1 MTNPVENKI
10 NRAAD
15 SVEPSAEFSQALW
28 NQMLMTP
35 RKEIAPKRV
44 SRFVWIPALTVL
56 GILVVMI
63 FVAPQTVLAAVK
75 GLLAYLPGVG
85 FVEKDESTLY
95 LEKPVV
101 VEQGGYTF
109 TLDQVVADK
118 NKVAI
123 AYHIANL
130 DSNFDWC
137 AYNGN
142 FLIWPDGKSN
152 RPIGGGSGPA
162 TEGSISAQ
170 IDYFPLPS
178 GVKKASLK
186 VSTEDPD
193 SRCLAPVEWN
203 IPFALGTDLP
213 DTEILPVVENVAEQT
228 STSLVSKSKDA
239 PIQLTVDTVD
249 ELADGYLLAGH
260 IDFDNKYWTNV
271 SIKTS
276 TLYAIDANGKSVAVE
291 QGNASFKVNGFAF
304 KITDKD
310 FKAPL
315 SIHVKD
321 LYIQAYDEDGSSF
334 SFDAGSS
341 PQIGQSWKI
350 NQELT
355 YAGNKFTVH
364 EVKVINGDYDF
375 DPKTIEIAY
384 GISMKLPEGFGVLMD
399 CVGQDDIHSIGN
411 VAKPVIDGEYTAEV
425 DYKDGIP
432 NGKLTCKA
440 INSGDQESGD
450 WQFDWQP
457 PTSTPSN
464 SASTSSLD
472 SPVRFIVDKFVE
484 MADGYLLTGRM
495 IPQDSSWRQ
504 ISINM
509 GTIVALDAAGKNVPL
524 EQSEISVKDNEFAI
538 KVASKEFTAPVSIHV
553 EQFMVNAYEDKG
565 PSFSFDAGSDPQVD
579 QSWNIDQELELG
591 GKQIQIKEVKVVNQ
605 MDQNGQLTGQIG
617 YAINVSMAEK
627 MNVFFSCTDY
637 ERKLNGQQTE
647 TKPVDENNFI
657 SEFFFDQGI
666 ANGKVTCTIIGAFFN
681 PSGDWS
687 FEWQP
692 ASAAK

>member
-10 NRAAD
+10 IHAAD
-15 SVEPSAEFSQALW
+15 FVEPSAEFSQALW
-28 NQMLMTP
+28 NQIRTTP
-35 RKEIAPKRV
+35 RNETTPKRI

-63 FVAPQTVLAAVK
+63 LVSPQTVMAAVK

-118 NKVAI
+118 NKVAV
-123 AYHIANL
+123 AYHIANP

-162 TEGSISAQ
+162 TEGSVSAQ

-178 GVKKASLK
+178 GVKEASLK

-193 SRCLAPVEWN
+193 SRCLAPIEWD
-203 IPFALGTDLP
+203 IPFTLGTEAP

-228 STSLVSKSKDA
+228 LTPLVSKTKDA

-249 ELADGYLLAGH
+249 ELADGYLIAGH
-260 IDFDNKYWTNV
+260 IDYDNKFWTNV

-276 TLYAIDANGKSVAVE
+276 TLYALDANGKNVAIE
-291 QGNASFKVNGFAF
+291 QGNASFNVNGFDI

-321 LYIQAYDEDGSSF
+321 LYIQAVDENGSSF

-341 PQIGQSWKI
+341 PQLGQSWKI

-432 NGKLTCKA
+432 NGKVTCKA

-457 PTSTPSN
+457 PAATHSN
-464 SASTSSLD
+464 SASTSSSD
-472 SPVRFIVDKFVE
+472 STVRFIVDKYVE

-495 IPQDSSWRQ
+495 ISQDSSWRQ

-509 GTIVALDAAGKNVPL
+509 GTIFALDAAGKNVPL
-524 EQSEISVKDNEFAI
+524 EQTDISVKDNEFAI
-538 KVASKEFTAPVSIHV
+538 KITSKEFTSPIAIHV
-553 EQFMVNAYEDKG
+553 KQLNVNAFEDNG
-565 PSFSFDAGSDPQVD
+565 PFFSFDAGSDPQVD
-579 QSWNIDQELELG
+579 QSWKINQELEIADMKILVKNIQVIEELDEKGLPTGKKGFAMLLNYAERVDPYINCENMKMGSSGSSGSKPLG
-591 GKQIQIKEVKVVNQ
+591 GNDYLFETIYSEGLP
-605 MDQNGQLTGQIG
+605 NGEI
-617 YAINVSMAEK
+617 
-627 MNVFFSCTDY
+627 
-637 ERKLNGQQTE
+637 
-647 TKPVDENNFI
+647 
-657 SEFFFDQGI
+657 
-666 ANGKVTCTIIGAFFN
+666 TCTLAGAMFY
-681 PSGDWS
+681 PTGDWQ
-687 FEWQP
+687 FTWQP
-692 ASAAK
+692 APAAK

>member
-1 MTNPVENKI
+1 MTNPIESKI

-178 GVKKASLK
+178 GVKEASLK

-213 DTEILPVVENVAEQT
+213 DTEILPVVEAVAELT
-228 STSLVSKSKDA
+228 STSLLSKSKDA

-260 IDFDNKYWTNV
+260 IDYDNKYWINV
-271 SIKTS
+271 NIKTS
-276 TLYAIDANGKSVAVE
+276 TLYAVDANGKSVAVE

-321 LYIQAYDEDGSSF
+321 LYIQAYDENGSSF

-384 GISMKLPEGFGVLMD
+384 GMSMKLPEGFGVLMD
-399 CVGQDDIHSIGN
+399 CVGQDGIHSIGN
-411 VAKPVIDGEYTAEV
+411 VAKPVVDGEYTAEV

-457 PTSTPSN
+457 PTPTPSN
-464 SASTSSLD
+464 SASTSSSD

-495 IPQDSSWRQ
+495 IPQDESWRQ
-504 ISINM
+504 VSLNM
-509 GTIVALDAAGKNVPL
+509 STLFAQDVNGKNVPL
-524 EQSEISVKDNEFAI
+524 EQTDISVKDNEFAI
-538 KVASKEFTAPVSIHV
+538 KIASKDFVAPISIHV
-553 EQFMVNAYEDKG
+553 KQFMVNAYEDKG

-579 QSWNIDQELELG
+579 QSWEINQELEIAGMKILVKNIQVIEELDEKGLPTGKMGFAMYLNYAERVDPYIFCEDQNTGASGSNGSKLLG
-591 GKQIQIKEVKVVNQ
+591 GN
-605 MDQNGQLTGQIG
+605 
-617 YAINVSMAEK
+617 
-627 MNVFFSCTDY
+627 DY
-637 ERKLNGQQTE
+637 LFE
-647 TKPVDENNFI
+647 TIYNDGLPY
-657 SEFFFDQGI
+657 
-666 ANGKVTCTIIGAFFN
+666 GKVFCSLTSVVFYPTGE
-681 PSGDWS
+681 WQ